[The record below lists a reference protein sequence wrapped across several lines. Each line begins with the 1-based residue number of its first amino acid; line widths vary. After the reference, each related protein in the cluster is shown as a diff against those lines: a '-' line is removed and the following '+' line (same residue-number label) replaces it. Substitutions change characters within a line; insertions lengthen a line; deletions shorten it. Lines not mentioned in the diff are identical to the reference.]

1 MAYDTKELAEIGM
14 NLYIRGIYTGNDVL
28 NLIGDS
34 PKDGLND
41 LIILENFIPQGMIGE
56 QKKLRAGGD
65 E

>member
-1 MAYDTKELAEIGM
+1 M

-34 PKDGLND
+34 PKDELND
-41 LIILENFIPQGMIGE
+41 LIILENYIPQGMIGE
-56 QKKLRAGGD
+56 QKKLNGGGD

>member
-41 LIILENFIPQGMIGE
+41 LIILENFIPQGMIGK
-56 QKKLRAGGD
+56 QKKLRIGGD

>member
-56 QKKLRAGGD
+56 QKKLRGGD

>member
-1 MAYDTKELAEIGM
+1 M

-56 QKKLRAGGD
+56 QKKPKRRVMNKWKS
-65 E
+65 ERKKI